1 MIYWPKNGYR
11 DNSRILMDNSYSI
24 YVLIW
29 GGDTILYPLLIN
41 HFVPLI
47 NRQIWSSSTRLRQEC
62 PFYVLSRL
70 VSKVVP
76 EFWEAGSGQVP
87 CTHIRGDGAG
97 QSAAARGEQSPQQCH
112 SRLTSSAGQEEQE
125 QRWKGIIHEEK
136 GKEHNVS
143 LDKQ

>member
-11 DNSRILMDNSYSI
+11 DNSRILMDNFY
-24 YVLIW
+24 LCPHL
-29 GGDTILYPLLIN
+29 GGDTVLYPLLIN

-62 PFYVLSRL
+62 PFCVLSRL

-87 CTHIRGDGAG
+87 CTRIRGDGAG
-97 QSAAARGEQSPQQCH
+97 QAAAARGEESPQQCH
-112 SRLTSSAGQEEQE
+112 SRTDILCWARGARTKVKRNHARGEREGTQC
-125 QRWKGIIHEEK
+125 
-136 GKEHNVS
+136 
-143 LDKQ
+143 